1 MERTIKDQTRQYL
14 LRTIFL
20 AEGET
25 LEPAVAAEYAMTDDE
40 DLIYAA
46 CEILESKTRV
56 LDELIK
62 SRQNGI

>member
-1 MERTIKDQTRQYL
+1 MERTIKNETRQYL

-20 AEGET
+20 AEGDS
-25 LEPAVAAEYAMTDDE
+25 LDPAFAAEYSMCDDE
-40 DLIYAA
+40 DLVYIV

>member
-1 MERTIKDQTRQYL
+1 MERTIENATRQYL
-14 LRTIFL
+14 LRTIFF
-20 AEGET
+20 AEGDS
-25 LEPAVAAEYAMTDDE
+25 LDPAIAAEYAMTDDE
-40 DLIYAA
+40 NLIYAA

>member
-25 LEPAVAAEYAMTDDE
+25 LEPAIAAEYAMTDDE